1 MKGWNGRIL
10 RIDLGRSRTTHE
22 SYTADF
28 AMQFIGGRGFA
39 AKILWDEMMPGTD
52 PLAAESRLI
61 FAAGPL
67 TGFVLPSSGKLVVA
81 AKSPLTGGYGE
92 GQLGTH
98 ASVNLRKAGFDAI
111 VIQGKADHPCLVS
124 IDDDVV
130 QILRA
135 DSLSGLGTIE
145 TERRLKQEYGQSVGS
160 LVIGPAGE
168 RLVPFATIISMG
180 GRSGGRP
187 GIGAVMGSKRL
198 KAVVVH
204 STKSMVAAR
213 PNELASL
220 GSEAYKGILSKPG
233 YKSWKNQGTM
243 ATVDWAQ
250 NNGALPTF
258 NFREGTFDDF
268 EKINGSAMEAM
279 KVRVRGCP
287 NCNMTCGNV
296 VSDAETEESELDY
309 ENVAML
315 GPNIGLGDLA
325 KVSALNRIADDYGL
339 DTISLGSI
347 IGFAMECYE
356 RRLVEERIE
365 WGNFDDAK
373 TLVGEVASR
382 KGIGEL
388 FAQGTRRA
396 AQVLGHEALR
406 WAMQVKGLEVS
417 AYDCHSAPGM
427 ALAFGTSPIGAHHK
441 DGFMIS
447 WEASAGRNASD
458 LEKVEKLLELQR
470 NRTIFECFSVCR
482 FPWLQFSLE
491 LDLYLKFFE
500 AATGV
505 ETNLIDLHNTSDR
518 IYALIRAFWVREYGS
533 EWSCSLDQPPARW
546 FEEPPRKGPTK
557 GETLKREQ
565 YDQML
570 NCYYK
575 KRGWNSQGIPTKETL
590 NRLGLDYVSR
600 ELAVT
605 PRA

>member
-1 MKGWNGRIL
+1 VKGWNGRIL
-10 RIDLGRSRTTHE
+10 RIDLGRSRTIHE

-28 AMQFIGGRGFA
+28 AMRFIGGRGFA

-124 IDDDVV
+124 IDDDAV

-135 DSLSGLGTIE
+135 DSLWGLGTIE

-187 GIGAVMGSKRL
+187 GMGAVMGSKRL

-204 STKSMVAAR
+204 STKSIVAAR

-279 KVRVRGCP
+279 KVHVRGCP

-296 VSDAETEESELDY
+296 VSDSETEESELDY

-315 GPNIGLGDLA
+315 GPNIGLGDLG

-396 AQVLGHEALR
+396 AQLLGHEALK

-417 AYDCHSAPGM
+417 AYDCHSVPGM

-505 ETNLIDLHNTSDR
+505 ETSLIDLHNTSDR

-557 GETLKREQ
+557 GQTLKREQ

-570 NCYYK
+570 NCYYER
-575 KRGWNSQGIPTKETL
+575 RGWNSQGIPTKETL